1 MILGNTQICG
11 ILNIAG
17 KSPAKIRSSIQG
29 VLRDLTF
36 ECNTLRVSNNM
47 DVNNRIACNN
57 LEAYN
62 NIVVDNDATVK
73 NILKAL
79 GITVNDATVKN
90 ILTALGITV
99 NDTAAVNKLN
109 VKYGSE
115 LGGYI
120 KLKSNSD
127 NVISY
132 GTSDPSSAIRSPM
145 EGQLYFKII

>member
-29 VLRDLTF
+29 VLRDLTI

-47 DVNNRIACNN
+47 AVDNRIACDD
-57 LEAYN
+57 LETYN
-62 NIVVDNDATVK
+62 DIVVD
-73 NILKAL
+73 
-79 GITVNDATVKN
+79 NDATVKN

-120 KLKSNSD
+120 KLKSNSN

-132 GTSDPSSAIRSPM
+132 GTSDPSSAISSPM

>member
-29 VLRDLTF
+29 VLRDLTI

-57 LEAYN
+57 LEAYH
-62 NIVVDNDATVK
+62 NIVVYNDATVK
-73 NILKAL
+73 NILK
-79 GITVNDATVKN
+79 
-90 ILTALGITV
+90 ALGITV

-120 KLKSNSD
+120 KLKSNSN

-132 GTSDPSSAIRSPM
+132 GTSDPSSAISSPM

>member
-29 VLRDLTF
+29 VLRDLTI

-47 DVNNRIACNN
+47 NVNNRIACND

-62 NIVVDNDATVK
+62 DIVVD
-73 NILKAL
+73 
-79 GITVNDATVKN
+79 NDATVKN

-132 GTSDPSSAIRSPM
+132 GTSDPSSAISSPM

>member
-29 VLRDLTF
+29 VLRDLTI

-62 NIVVDNDATVK
+62 DIVVD
-73 NILKAL
+73 
-79 GITVNDATVKN
+79 NDATVKN

-120 KLKSNSD
+120 KLKSNSN

-132 GTSDPSSAIRSPM
+132 GTSDPSSAISSPM

>member
-73 NILKAL
+73 NIL
-79 GITVNDATVKN
+79 
-90 ILTALGITV
+90 TALGITV

-132 GTSDPSSAIRSPM
+132 GTSDPSSAISSPM

>member
-73 NILKAL
+73 NIL
-79 GITVNDATVKN
+79 
-90 ILTALGITV
+90 TALGITV

-120 KLKSNSD
+120 KLKSNSN

-132 GTSDPSSAIRSPM
+132 GTSDPSSAISSPM

>member
-17 KSPAKIRSSIQG
+17 KSPAKILSSIQG
-29 VLRDLTF
+29 VLRDLTI

-62 NIVVDNDATVK
+62 NIVVD
-73 NILKAL
+73 
-79 GITVNDATVKN
+79 NDATVKN

-120 KLKSNSD
+120 KLKSNSN

>member
-29 VLRDLTF
+29 VLRDLTI

-57 LEAYN
+57 LEAYH
-62 NIVVDNDATVK
+62 NIVVY
-73 NILKAL
+73 
-79 GITVNDATVKN
+79 NDATVKN

-120 KLKSNSD
+120 KLKSNSN

-132 GTSDPSSAIRSPM
+132 GTSDPSSAISSPM

>member
-29 VLRDLTF
+29 VLRDLTI

-57 LEAYN
+57 LEAYH
-62 NIVVDNDATVK
+62 NIVVYNDATVK
-73 NILKAL
+73 NILK
-79 GITVNDATVKN
+79 
-90 ILTALGITV
+90 ALGITV

-132 GTSDPSSAIRSPM
+132 GTSDPSSAISSPM